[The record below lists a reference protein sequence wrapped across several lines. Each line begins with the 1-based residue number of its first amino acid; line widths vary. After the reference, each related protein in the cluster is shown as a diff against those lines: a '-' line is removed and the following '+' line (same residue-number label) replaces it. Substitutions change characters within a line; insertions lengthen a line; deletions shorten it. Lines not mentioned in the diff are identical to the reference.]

1 MGIQSQFRGDHNI
14 MEWLN
19 YHHLFYFWTVMKEGS
34 ITAASSKLSLAQSTV
49 SAQLSTFE
57 ESLGAKLFKRAG
69 RNLEPTDMGHLV
81 YRYADEIFSLGRE
94 MMDALRGRPATGPL
108 SLKVGLVDVV
118 PKLVARKL
126 LEPAGKLPDSV
137 RLICHEGKDEP
148 LLADLALHKLDVVLT
163 DTPLRSSLSIK
174 AYNHLLGECG
184 VSFFGVEKLAK
195 PRQSNFPYSLDQ
207 SPMLLPMAMSTLRG
221 MLDQWFERIGVRPLI
236 IGEFDDNALLT
247 VFGQAGE
254 GIFMAPT
261 VIEKEVELQYQVQ
274 VIGRTSKIRE
284 KFYAISVERI
294 IRHPAVVAISDAA
307 HRKLFFEPDCD

>member
-1 MGIQSQFRGDHNI
+1 

-19 YHHLFYFWTVMKEGS
+19 YHHLFYFWTVMREGS
-34 ITAASSKLSLAQSTV
+34 ITAAGKKLNLAQSTV
-49 SAQLSTFE
+49 SAQLSKFE
-57 ESLGAKLFKRAG
+57 EILGAKLFKRVG

-94 MMDALRGRPATGPL
+94 MMNTVRARPLAGPL
-108 SLKVGLVDVV
+108 SLKVGLADVV

-126 LEPAGKLPDSV
+126 LEPAGRLSERVK
-137 RLICHEGKDEP
+137 LICHEGKDEH
-148 LLADLALHKLDVVLT
+148 LLSELALHKLDVVLT

-195 PRQSNFPYSLDQ
+195 PLQRNFPYSLDA
-207 SPMLLPMAMSTLRG
+207 SPMLLPMAMSSLRG
-221 MLDQWFERIGVRPLI
+221 KLDQWFEKIGVHPVI
-236 IGEFDDNALLT
+236 IGEFDDNALLK

-261 VIEKEVELQYQVQ
+261 VIEKDVELQYQVHL
-274 VIGRTSKIRE
+274 IGRTNIIRE

-294 IRHPAVVAISDAA
+294 IRHPAVVAISEAA
-307 HRKLFFEPDCD
+307 HKKLFFECL

>member
-1 MGIQSQFRGDHNI
+1 MQNYFWREYKI

-19 YHHLFYFWTVMKEGS
+19 YHHLFYFWTVMREGS
-34 ITAASSKLSLAQSTV
+34 ITAASTKLSLAQSTV

-57 ESLGAKLFKRAG
+57 EALGAKLFKRAG

-94 MMDALRGRPATGPL
+94 MMDSLRGRPAAGPL

-126 LEPAGKLPDSV
+126 LEPAGKLSDPV

-174 AYNHLLGECG
+174 AYSHLLGECG

-195 PRQSNFPYSLDQ
+195 PLRSNFPYSLDHC
-207 SPMLLPMAMSTLRG
+207 PMLLPMAMSTLRG
-221 MLDQWFERIGVRPLI
+221 MFDQWFERIGVHPLI

-274 VIGRTSKIRE
+274 VIGRTNKIRE

-294 IRHPAVVAISDAA
+294 IRHPAVVAISEAA
-307 HRKLFFEPDCD
+307 HRKLFFEADCD

>member
-1 MGIQSQFRGDHNI
+1 

-49 SAQLSTFE
+49 SAQLSKFE
-57 ESLGAKLFKRAG
+57 ENLGVKLFQRVG
-69 RNLEPTDMGHLV
+69 RNLEPTDVGHLV
-81 YRYADEIFSLGRE
+81 FRYADEIFSLGRE
-94 MMDALRGRPATGPL
+94 MMDSLRGRPIAGPL
-108 SLKVGLVDVV
+108 SLKVGIVDVL
-118 PKLVARKL
+118 PKLVAQKL
-126 LEPAGKLPDSV
+126 LEPTGKLPEQV
-137 RLICHEGKDEP
+137 RLICHEGKDEN
-148 LLADLALHKLDVVLT
+148 LLAELALHNLDVVLT
-163 DTPLRSSLSIK
+163 DTPLRSGLSIK

-195 PRQSNFPYSLDQ
+195 PLQDEFPHSLNAA
-207 SPMLLPMAMSTLRG
+207 PMLLPTTMSTLRG
-221 MLDQWFERIGVRPLI
+221 MLDQWFERIGVQPII
-236 IGEFDDNALLT
+236 IGEFDDSALLK

-274 VIGRTSKIRE
+274 VIGRTNKIRE

-294 IRHPAVVAISDAA
+294 IRHPAVAAISESA
-307 HRKLFFEPDCD
+307 HQKLFFDCK

>member
-1 MGIQSQFRGDHNI
+1 

-19 YHHLFYFWTVMKEGS
+19 YHHLFYFWTVMQEGS
-34 ITAASSKLSLAQSTV
+34 ITAAGKKLNLAQSTV
-49 SAQLSTFE
+49 SAQLSKFE
-57 ESLGAKLFKRAG
+57 EILGAKLFKRVG

-94 MMDALRGRPATGPL
+94 MMNTVRARPLAGPL
-108 SLKVGLVDVV
+108 SLKVGLADVV
-118 PKLVARKL
+118 PKLVVRKL
-126 LEPAGKLPDSV
+126 LEPAGRLTERV
-137 RLICHEGKDEP
+137 RLICHEGKDEH
-148 LLADLALHKLDVVLT
+148 LLAELALHKLDVVLT

-195 PRQSNFPYSLDQ
+195 PLQSNFPYSLNH
-207 SPMLLPMAMSTLRG
+207 SPMLLPMAMSSLRG
-221 MLDQWFERIGVRPLI
+221 KLDQWFEKIGVHPVI
-236 IGEFDDNALLT
+236 IGEFDDNALLK

-274 VIGRTSKIRE
+274 LIGRTNKIRE

-294 IRHPAVVAISDAA
+294 IRHPAVAAISEAA
-307 HRKLFFEPDCD
+307 HKKLFFECM